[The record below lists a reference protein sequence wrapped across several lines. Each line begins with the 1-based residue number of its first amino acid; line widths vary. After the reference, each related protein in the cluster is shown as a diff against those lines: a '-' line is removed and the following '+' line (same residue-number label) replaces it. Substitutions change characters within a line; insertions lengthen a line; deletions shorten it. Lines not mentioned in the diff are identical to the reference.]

1 MLWELLLSKEGLTG
15 LIPLQLKIN
24 PANNDLPWCCENTK
38 IDDYLTVFIS
48 QIISYKYQERL
59 QSASEVIWVF
69 QHITWKHQTEA
80 IVSPKSSI
88 VDEPKAKIVT
98 VKNQN
103 TTLK

>member
-1 MLWELLLSKEGLTG
+1 M
-15 LIPLQLKIN
+15 IR
-24 PANNDLPWCCENTK
+24 
-38 IDDYLTVFIS
+38 
-48 QIISYKYQERL
+48 YKYQERL

-69 QHITWKHQTEA
+69 QHIRWKHQTEA

-88 VDEPKAKIVT
+88 VDEPKAKSVT